1 MSKRTYFIVIGALAL
16 VCAAEFF
23 VHPHHTIYPWHTIPC
38 FEAVFGLIGCVAIIL
53 VSRVLGQFI
62 LWRTTFSVPL
72 EQRKADT
79 GSSTAR
85 VLNWLVESGVRV
97 SENQPIVEIE
107 ISGNTEVL
115 LAPARGKV
123 VQLFADPGNEL
134 RAGETL
140 YNIEVTHTVAEMLQK
155 RFCGEEDAHA

>member
-1 MSKRTYFIVIGALAL
+1 MSKRAYYLVIGALAF

-23 VHPHHTIYPWHTIPC
+23 VHPHHTTYPWHTIPC

-53 VSRVLGQFI
+53 VSRVLGQFF

-72 EQRKADT
+72 EQRNADP

-85 VLNWLVESGVRV
+85 VQKWLVESGVAV
-97 SENQPIVEIE
+97 TENQPIVEIE
-107 ISGNTEVL
+107 ILGDTKTLVS
-115 LAPARGKV
+115 PAAGKV

-134 RAGETL
+134 RVGETL